1 MSCSKLNLDFVEL
14 IVNYFKLF
22 QLIPSYLMFSYLHEL
37 LIIINT
43 LFLDNFC
50 KYRCNGKFQDPWNCR
65 DFFTCFQGRTT
76 TFPCAPPPVILAYDG
91 DIFQCADIACQQLP
105 TAGKFC
111 KISGPN
117 KVIQSLNELF

>member
-1 MSCSKLNLDFVEL
+1 M
-14 IVNYFKLF
+14 NYFKLF

-37 LIIINT
+37 LIINT

-91 DIFQCADIACQQLP
+91 DIFRCADIACQQLP

-111 KISGPN
+111 KMSGPN
-117 KVIQSLNELF
+117 KVIQSFYELF